1 MIDLEKSHS
10 SLLNTYARKWVEFDH
25 GKGARLF
32 DTEGKDYIDF
42 GSGIGV
48 NALGYG
54 HQKYTQILTEQIS
67 KLMHLSNIYANSIQ
81 AELASKLV
89 SLMGDGAVF
98 FSNSGAEANECA
110 IKIARKYG
118 QRRSRDCYEII
129 TLKSSFHGRTIATL
143 KATGQEKY
151 HEHFYPFPDGFS
163 MAKDIKSIY
172 QMINA
177 KTCAV
182 MLELIQGEGGVRAFD
197 KKEIQDLAK
206 MLKKEGIL
214 LIVDEIQSGV
224 YRSGKFLA
232 SDVYEIKPDII
243 SLAKGLGGG
252 IPIGATFTRLK
263 DIFVPGDHGSTFGGN
278 FLSMRAGLCVLE
290 CLEELE
296 RSGRLQELSRA
307 FLQNLQAIA
316 KKYSSKFDGVSGLGL
331 MLGLV
336 CKDANLQERIVDKA
350 LEQRLLIL
358 KAGKNV
364 VRFLPPL
371 LLSNEEMQE
380 GFDRLDKA
388 LCAI

>member
-1 MIDLEKSHS
+1 MKILHLISQDSGGAGRAALRLHKALLDQNIESLMLVQNKTTDLPSVIRLANTKPQKIMEKLRPALATLPLMLYPKRH
-10 SLLNTYARKWVEFDH
+10 
-25 GKGARLF
+25 
-32 DTEGKDYIDF
+32 KDI
-42 GSGIGV
+42 
-48 NALGYG
+48 
-54 HQKYTQILTEQIS
+54 IS
-67 KLMHLSNIYANSIQ
+67 PHALSNKT
-81 AELASKLV
+81 L
-89 SLMGDGAVF
+89 
-98 FSNSGAEANECA
+98 
-110 IKIARKYG
+110 IKK
-118 QRRSRDCYEII
+118 
-129 TLKSSFHGRTIATL
+129 
-143 KATGQEKY
+143 
-151 HEHFYPFPDGFS
+151 
-163 MAKDIKSIY
+163 
-172 QMINA
+172 IN
-177 KTCAV
+177 
-182 MLELIQGEGGVRAFD
+182 
-197 KKEIQDLAK
+197 
-206 MLKKEGIL
+206 
-214 LIVDEIQSGV
+214 
-224 YRSGKFLA
+224 
-232 SDVYEIKPDII
+232 EIKPDII

-336 CKDANLQERIVDKA
+336 CKDSSLQERIVDKA